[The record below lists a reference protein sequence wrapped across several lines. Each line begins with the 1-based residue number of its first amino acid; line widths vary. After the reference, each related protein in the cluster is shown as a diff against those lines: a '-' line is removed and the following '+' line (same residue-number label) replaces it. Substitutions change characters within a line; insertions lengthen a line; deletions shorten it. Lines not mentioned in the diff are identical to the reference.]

1 MCSVSGQYLGH
12 LRSEGRDDIAV
23 HILDLSDE
31 DGIYTYAVIDEGG
44 VARDHLADGR
54 FGSTE
59 RHSHRSLD
67 GAT

>member
-1 MCSVSGQYLGH
+1 MCGIGGQHLGH

-31 DGIYTYAVIDEGG
+31 DGIHTYAVIDEGG

-67 GAT
+67 RAT